1 MGLEVKINCLSTYI
15 DPKNKEIVSQGA
27 GKSKKE
33 LEAGEPSVE
42 IPVQTARAQDLEI
55 FGLTEIPVQTA
66 RAQDLEIFGL
76 TKQDVNKRA
85 EERMQK
91 RYGGNAKNIG
101 IR

>member
-15 DPKNKEIVSQGA
+15 DPKNKEIVSKGE

-33 LEAGEPSVE
+33 LEAGEPSV
-42 IPVQTARAQDLEI
+42 
-55 FGLTEIPVQTA
+55 EIPVQTA

-91 RYGGNAKNIG
+91 RYGGNAKNID

>member
-15 DPKNKEIVSQGA
+15 DPKNKEIVSQGE

-55 FGLTEIPVQTA
+55 FGLT
-66 RAQDLEIFGL
+66 
-76 TKQDVNKRA
+76 KQDVNKKA

-91 RYGGNAKNIG
+91 RHGDNAKNIG

>member
-15 DPKNKEIVSQGA
+15 DPKNK
-27 GKSKKE
+27 SKKE
-33 LEAGEPSVE
+33 LEAGEPSV
-42 IPVQTARAQDLEI
+42 
-55 FGLTEIPVQTA
+55 EIPVQTA

-91 RYGGNAKNIG
+91 RHGDNAKNIG

>member
-1 MGLEVKINCLSTYI
+1 LGLEVKINCLSTYI

-55 FGLTEIPVQTA
+55 FGLT
-66 RAQDLEIFGL
+66 
-76 TKQDVNKRA
+76 KQDVNKKA

-91 RYGGNAKNIG
+91 RHGDNAKNIG

>member
-55 FGLTEIPVQTA
+55 FGLT
-66 RAQDLEIFGL
+66 
-76 TKQDVNKRA
+76 KQDVNKRA

-91 RYGGNAKNIG
+91 RYGGNAKNID

>member
-55 FGLTEIPVQTA
+55 FGLT
-66 RAQDLEIFGL
+66 
-76 TKQDVNKRA
+76 KQDVNKRA
-85 EERMQK
+85 KERMQK
-91 RYGGNAKNIG
+91 RHGDNAKNMD

>member
-1 MGLEVKINCLSTYI
+1 LGLEVKINCLSTYI

-55 FGLTEIPVQTA
+55 FGLT
-66 RAQDLEIFGL
+66 
-76 TKQDVNKRA
+76 KQDVNKRA

>member
-15 DPKNKEIVSQGA
+15 DPKNKEIVSQGE

-33 LEAGEPSVE
+33 LEAGEPSV
-42 IPVQTARAQDLEI
+42 
-55 FGLTEIPVQTA
+55 EIPVQTA

-91 RYGGNAKNIG
+91 RHGDNAKNIG

>member
-15 DPKNKEIVSQGA
+15 DPKNKEIVSKGE

-42 IPVQTARAQDLEI
+42 IPVQTARAQDL
-55 FGLTEIPVQTA
+55 G
-66 RAQDLEIFGL
+66 IFGL

-91 RYGGNAKNIG
+91 RYGGNAKNID

>member
-55 FGLTEIPVQTA
+55 FGLT
-66 RAQDLEIFGL
+66 
-76 TKQDVNKRA
+76 KQDVNKRA

-91 RYGGNAKNIG
+91 RHGDNAEKYWH
-101 IR
+101 

>member
-1 MGLEVKINCLSTYI
+1 MGFDVKINCLSTYI
-15 DPKNKEIVSQGA
+15 DPKNKEIVSQGE

-33 LEAGEPSVE
+33 LEAGEPSV
-42 IPVQTARAQDLEI
+42 
-55 FGLTEIPVQTA
+55 EIPVQTA

-91 RYGGNAKNIG
+91 RHGDNAKNIG

>member
-15 DPKNKEIVSQGA
+15 DPNKREIVSQGE

-42 IPVQTARAQDLEI
+42 IPAYIATEQDL
-55 FGLTEIPVQTA
+55 A
-66 RAQDLEIFGL
+66 RMGL
-76 TKQDVNKRA
+76 TKQDVNKNA

-91 RYGGNAKNIG
+91 RYGDNAKNIG

>member
-55 FGLTEIPVQTA
+55 FGLT
-66 RAQDLEIFGL
+66 
-76 TKQDVNKRA
+76 KQDVNKRA

-91 RYGGNAKNIG
+91 RHGGNAKNIG

>member
-55 FGLTEIPVQTA
+55 FGLT
-66 RAQDLEIFGL
+66 
-76 TKQDVNKRA
+76 KQDVNKRA

-91 RYGGNAKNIG
+91 RHGGNAKNID

>member
-1 MGLEVKINCLSTYI
+1 LGLEVKINCLSTYI

-55 FGLTEIPVQTA
+55 FGLT
-66 RAQDLEIFGL
+66 
-76 TKQDVNKRA
+76 KQDVNKRA

-91 RYGGNAKNIG
+91 RHGDNAKNIG

>member
-42 IPVQTARAQDLEI
+42 IPAYIATEQDL
-55 FGLTEIPVQTA
+55 A
-66 RAQDLEIFGL
+66 RMGL
-76 TKQDVNKRA
+76 TKQDVNKKA

-91 RYGGNAKNIG
+91 RYGDNAKNIG

>member
-1 MGLEVKINCLSTYI
+1 MGLGE
-15 DPKNKEIVSQGA
+15 

-42 IPVQTARAQDLEI
+42 IPAYIATEQDL
-55 FGLTEIPVQTA
+55 A
-66 RAQDLEIFGL
+66 RMGL
-76 TKQDVNKRA
+76 TKQDVNKKA

-91 RYGGNAKNIG
+91 RYGDNAKNIG

>member
-15 DPKNKEIVSQGA
+15 DPKNKEIVSKGE

-55 FGLTEIPVQTA
+55 FGLT
-66 RAQDLEIFGL
+66 
-76 TKQDVNKRA
+76 KQDVNKKA

-91 RYGGNAKNIG
+91 RHGDNAKNID

>member
-1 MGLEVKINCLSTYI
+1 LGLEVKINCLSTYI

-55 FGLTEIPVQTA
+55 FGLT
-66 RAQDLEIFGL
+66 
-76 TKQDVNKRA
+76 KQDVNKRA

-91 RYGGNAKNIG
+91 RYGGNAKNID

>member
-15 DPKNKEIVSQGA
+15 DPKNKEIVSKGE

-33 LEAGEPSVE
+33 LEAGEPSV
-42 IPVQTARAQDLEI
+42 
-55 FGLTEIPVQTA
+55 EIPVQTA

-91 RYGGNAKNIG
+91 RHGGNAKNID

>member
-15 DPKNKEIVSQGA
+15 DPKKKEIVSKGE

-55 FGLTEIPVQTA
+55 FGLT
-66 RAQDLEIFGL
+66 
-76 TKQDVNKRA
+76 KQDVNKKA

-91 RYGGNAKNIG
+91 RHGYNAKNIG

>member
-15 DPKNKEIVSQGA
+15 DPKNKEIVSKGE

-55 FGLTEIPVQTA
+55 FGLT
-66 RAQDLEIFGL
+66 
-76 TKQDVNKRA
+76 KQDVNKKA

-91 RYGGNAKNIG
+91 RYGGNAKNID

>member
-15 DPKNKEIVSQGA
+15 DPKNKEIVSKGE

-42 IPVQTARAQDLEI
+42 IPAYIATEQDL
-55 FGLTEIPVQTA
+55 A
-66 RAQDLEIFGL
+66 RMGL
-76 TKQDVNKRA
+76 TKQDVNKKA

-91 RYGGNAKNIG
+91 RHGDNAKNIG

>member
-55 FGLTEIPVQTA
+55 FGLT
-66 RAQDLEIFGL
+66 
-76 TKQDVNKRA
+76 KQDVNKKA

-91 RYGGNAKNIG
+91 RHGDNAKNIG

>member
-55 FGLTEIPVQTA
+55 FGLT
-66 RAQDLEIFGL
+66 
-76 TKQDVNKRA
+76 KQDVNKRA

>member
-55 FGLTEIPVQTA
+55 FGLT
-66 RAQDLEIFGL
+66 
-76 TKQDVNKRA
+76 KQDVNKKA

-91 RYGGNAKNIG
+91 RYGGNAKNID

>member
-15 DPKNKEIVSQGA
+15 DPKNKGIVSKGE

-55 FGLTEIPVQTA
+55 FGLT
-66 RAQDLEIFGL
+66 
-76 TKQDVNKRA
+76 KQDVNKKA

-91 RYGGNAKNIG
+91 RHGDNAKNIG

>member
-15 DPKNKEIVSQGA
+15 DPKNKEIDDSEGT

-42 IPVQTARAQDLEI
+42 IPVQTAREQDLEN
-55 FGLTEIPVQTA
+55 
-66 RAQDLEIFGL
+66 FGL

-85 EERMQK
+85 EKRMQK
-91 RYGGNAKNIG
+91 THGDNAKNIG

>member
-15 DPKNKEIVSQGA
+15 DPKNKEIVS
-27 GKSKKE
+27 KE
-33 LEAGEPSVE
+33 LEAGEPSV
-42 IPVQTARAQDLEI
+42 
-55 FGLTEIPVQTA
+55 EIPVQTA

-91 RYGGNAKNIG
+91 RHGDNAKNIG

>member
-15 DPKNKEIVSQGA
+15 DPKKKEIVSKGE

-55 FGLTEIPVQTA
+55 FGLT
-66 RAQDLEIFGL
+66 
-76 TKQDVNKRA
+76 KQDVNKRA
-85 EERMQK
+85 KERMQK
-91 RYGGNAKNIG
+91 RHGDNAKNMD

>member
-15 DPKNKEIVSQGA
+15 DPKNKEIVSKGE

-55 FGLTEIPVQTA
+55 FGLT
-66 RAQDLEIFGL
+66 
-76 TKQDVNKRA
+76 KQDVNKRA
-85 EERMQK
+85 KERMQK
-91 RYGGNAKNIG
+91 RHGDNAKNMD

>member
-55 FGLTEIPVQTA
+55 FGLT
-66 RAQDLEIFGL
+66 
-76 TKQDVNKRA
+76 KQDVNKRA

-91 RYGGNAKNIG
+91 RHGDNAKNIG